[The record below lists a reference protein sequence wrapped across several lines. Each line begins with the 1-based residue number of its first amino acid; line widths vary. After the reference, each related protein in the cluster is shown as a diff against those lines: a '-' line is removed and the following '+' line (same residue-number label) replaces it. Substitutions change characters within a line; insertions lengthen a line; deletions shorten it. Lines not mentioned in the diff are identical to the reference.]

1 MPPHNSPPSPVAPPG
16 AATLVLVSGLVAAL
30 HIGKMPPA
38 LPVLGESL
46 GVSLVQ
52 AGFLLSVV
60 QLAGMLGGLLI
71 GLLADGAGLRRSVI
85 AGHGILALASLGGVL
100 AQGPASLLALR
111 ALEGLGFL
119 LACLPA
125 PSLIRRLVAPQ
136 RLSLHLGLWGTYMP
150 TGTAL
155 ALLLA
160 PPVLGLLGWTGLWSL
175 LGLASAG
182 MALWLWRS
190 LPADPPRTAR
200 SASTGPGGP
209 GGFSV
214 WAAPLKATLG
224 SAGPWLVALA
234 FALYSSQWMA
244 VIGFLPTVY
253 AQAGV
258 AGATAGA
265 LTALASLVNVAGNL
279 GAGRLL
285 HAGWPAHRLLLIG
298 FAAMGGMAVLAF
310 GQTPQGEGLP
320 AAARYAAVLG
330 FSAIGGLIPAT
341 LFSLAVRVAPGEGAV
356 STTVGWVQQW
366 SSAGQFVG
374 PPLVA
379 WVAAQAGGWQ
389 FTWAVTG
396 SAALLGALLGLR
408 LRTVRA

>member
-1 MPPHNSPPSPVAPPG
+1 MTPLSPHRWG
-16 AATLVLVSGLVAAL
+16 ASLVLASGLVAAM

-38 LPVLGESL
+38 LPVLAESL
-46 GVSLVQ
+46 GVTLLQ

-60 QLAGMLGGLLI
+60 QLAGMLGGLLV

-85 AGHGILALASLGGVL
+85 AGQAVLALASLGGLL

-125 PSLIRRLVAPQ
+125 PSLIRRLVDPQ
-136 RLSLHLGLWGTYMP
+136 RLPMHLGLWGTYMP

-160 PPVLGLLGWTGLWSL
+160 PPVMSLLGWRGLWSL
-175 LGLASAG
+175 LALASAG
-182 MALWLWRS
+182 MALWLWRA
-190 LPADPPRTAR
+190 LPADPPRPPGAV
-200 SASTGPGGP
+200 TGGGA
-209 GGFSV
+209 GLRA
-214 WAAPLKATLG
+214 WAAPLRDTLG
-224 SAGPWLVALA
+224 RGGPWAVALA

-253 AQAGV
+253 AQAGI
-258 AGATAGA
+258 AGGAAGT

-285 HAGWPAHRLLLIG
+285 QAGWPAWRLLLTG
-298 FAAMGGMAVLAF
+298 FVAMGCMAVLAF
-310 GQTPQGEGLP
+310 GQLADGTALP
-320 AAARYAAVLG
+320 PLARYAAVLG
-330 FSAIGGLIPAT
+330 FSALGGLVPAT
-341 LFSLAVRVAPGEGAV
+341 LFSLAVRVAPGERAV

-366 SSAGQFVG
+366 SSAGQFAG

-389 FTWAVTG
+389 FTWVVTT
-396 SAALLGALLGLR
+396 SAAVLGALLGLW
-408 LRTVRA
+408 LRRVRA

>member
-1 MPPHNSPPSPVAPPG
+1 MTPPSPHRWG
-16 AATLVLVSGLVAAL
+16 ASLVLASGLVAAL

-38 LPVLGESL
+38 LPVLAESL
-46 GVSLVQ
+46 GVTLLQ

-60 QLAGMLGGLLI
+60 QLAGMLGGLLV

-85 AGHGILALASLGGVL
+85 AGQAVLALASLGGLL

-125 PSLIRRLVAPQ
+125 PSLIRRLVDPQ
-136 RLSLHLGLWGTYMP
+136 RLPMHLGLWGTYMP

-160 PPVLGLLGWTGLWSL
+160 PPVMSLLGWRGLWSL
-175 LGLASAG
+175 LALASAG
-182 MALWLWRS
+182 MALWLWRA
-190 LPADPPRTAR
+190 LPADPPRPPDAV
-200 SASTGPGGP
+200 AGG
-209 GGFSV
+209 GAGLRA
-214 WAAPLKATLG
+214 WAAPLRDTLG
-224 SAGPWLVALA
+224 RGGPWAVALA

-253 AQAGV
+253 AQAGI
-258 AGATAGA
+258 AGGAAGA

-285 HAGWPAHRLLLIG
+285 QAGWPAWRLLLTG
-298 FAAMGGMAVLAF
+298 FVAMGSMAVLAF
-310 GQTPQGEGLP
+310 GQLADGTALP
-320 AAARYAAVLG
+320 PLARYAAVLG
-330 FSAIGGLIPAT
+330 FSALGGLVPAT
-341 LFSLAVRVAPGEGAV
+341 LFSLAVRVAPGERAV

-366 SSAGQFVG
+366 SSAGQFAG

-389 FTWAVTG
+389 FTWVVTT
-396 SAALLGALLGLR
+396 SAAVLGALLGLW
-408 LRTVRA
+408 LRRVRA

>member
-1 MPPHNSPPSPVAPPG
+1 MTPLSPHRWG
-16 AATLVLVSGLVAAL
+16 ASLVLASGLVAAL

-38 LPVLGESL
+38 LPVLAESL
-46 GVSLVQ
+46 GVTLLQ

-60 QLAGMLGGLLI
+60 QLAGMLGGLLV

-85 AGHGILALASLGGVL
+85 AGQAVLALASLGGLL

-125 PSLIRRLVAPQ
+125 PSLIRRLVDPQ
-136 RLSLHLGLWGTYMP
+136 RLPMHLGLWGTYMP

-160 PPVLGLLGWTGLWSL
+160 PPVMSLLGWRGLWSL
-175 LGLASAG
+175 LALASAG
-182 MALWLWRS
+182 MALWLWRA
-190 LPADPPRTAR
+190 LPADPPRPPGAV
-200 SASTGPGGP
+200 TGGGA
-209 GGFSV
+209 GLRA
-214 WAAPLKATLG
+214 WAAPLRDTLG
-224 SAGPWLVALA
+224 RGGPWAVALA

-253 AQAGV
+253 AQAGI
-258 AGATAGA
+258 AGGAAGA

-285 HAGWPAHRLLLIG
+285 QAGWPAWRLLLTG
-298 FAAMGGMAVLAF
+298 FVAMGCMAVLAF
-310 GQTPQGEGLP
+310 GQLADGTALP
-320 AAARYAAVLG
+320 PLARYAAVLG
-330 FSAIGGLIPAT
+330 FSALGGLVPAT
-341 LFSLAVRVAPGEGAV
+341 LFSLAVRVAPGERAV

-366 SSAGQFVG
+366 SSAGQFAG

-389 FTWAVTG
+389 FTWVVTT
-396 SAALLGALLGLR
+396 SAAVLGALLGLW
-408 LRTVRA
+408 LRRVRA

>member
-1 MPPHNSPPSPVAPPG
+1 MLA
-16 AATLVLVSGLVAAL
+16 SGLVAAL

-38 LPVLGESL
+38 LPVLAESL
-46 GVSLVQ
+46 GVTLLQ

-60 QLAGMLGGLLI
+60 QLAGMLGGLLV

-85 AGHGILALASLGGVL
+85 AGQALLALASLGGLL

-125 PSLIRRLVAPQ
+125 PSLIRRLVDPQ
-136 RLSLHLGLWGTYMP
+136 RLPMHLGLWGTYMP

-160 PPVLGLLGWTGLWSL
+160 PPVMSLLGWRGLWSL
-175 LGLASAG
+175 LALASAG
-182 MALWLWRS
+182 MALWLWRA
-190 LPADPPRTAR
+190 LPADPPRPPGAV
-200 SASTGPGGP
+200 TGGGA
-209 GGFSV
+209 GLRA
-214 WAAPLKATLG
+214 WAAPLRDTLG
-224 SAGPWLVALA
+224 QGGPWAVALA

-253 AQAGV
+253 AQAGI
-258 AGATAGA
+258 AGGATGA

-285 HAGWPAHRLLLIG
+285 QAGWPAWRLLLTG
-298 FAAMGGMAVLAF
+298 FVAMGSMAVLAF
-310 GQTPQGEGLP
+310 GQLADGTALP
-320 AAARYAAVLG
+320 PLARYAAVLG
-330 FSAIGGLIPAT
+330 FSALGGLVPAT
-341 LFSLAVRVAPGEGAV
+341 LFSLAVRVAPGERAV

-366 SSAGQFVG
+366 SSAGQFAG

-389 FTWAVTG
+389 FTWVVTT
-396 SAALLGALLGLR
+396 SAAVLGALLGLW
-408 LRTVRA
+408 LRRVRA

>member
-1 MPPHNSPPSPVAPPG
+1 MTPLYPHRWG
-16 AATLVLVSGLVAAL
+16 ASLVLASGLVAAL

-38 LPVLGESL
+38 LPVLAESL
-46 GVSLVQ
+46 GVTLLQ

-60 QLAGMLGGLLI
+60 QLAGMLGGLLV

-85 AGHGILALASLGGVL
+85 AGQAVLALASLGGLL

-125 PSLIRRLVAPQ
+125 PSLIRRLVDPQ
-136 RLSLHLGLWGTYMP
+136 RLPMHLGLWGTYMP

-160 PPVLGLLGWTGLWSL
+160 PPVMSLLGWRGLWSL
-175 LGLASAG
+175 LALASAG
-182 MALWLWRS
+182 MALWLWRA
-190 LPADPPRTAR
+190 LPADPPRPPGAV
-200 SASTGPGGP
+200 TGGGA
-209 GGFSV
+209 GLRA
-214 WAAPLKATLG
+214 WAAPLRDTLG
-224 SAGPWLVALA
+224 RGGPWAVALA

-253 AQAGV
+253 AQAGI
-258 AGATAGA
+258 AGGAAGA

-285 HAGWPAHRLLLIG
+285 QAGWPAWRLLLTG
-298 FAAMGGMAVLAF
+298 FVAMGCMAVLAF
-310 GQTPQGEGLP
+310 GQLADGTALP
-320 AAARYAAVLG
+320 PLARYAAVLG
-330 FSAIGGLIPAT
+330 FSALGGLVPAT
-341 LFSLAVRVAPGEGAV
+341 LFSLAVRVAPGERAV

-366 SSAGQFVG
+366 SSAGQFAG

-389 FTWAVTG
+389 FTWVVTT
-396 SAALLGALLGLR
+396 SAAVLGALLGLW
-408 LRTVRA
+408 LRRVRA

>member
-1 MPPHNSPPSPVAPPG
+1 MTPPDNTLPAAARPG

-38 LPVLGESL
+38 LPVLGEAL
-46 GVSLVQ
+46 GVSLLQ

-60 QLAGMLGGLLI
+60 QLAGMLGGLLT
-71 GLLADGAGLRRSVI
+71 GLLADRAGLRRSVM
-85 AGHGILALASLGGVL
+85 AGHAVLALASLGGVL

-111 ALEGLGFL
+111 ALEGFGFL

-136 RLSLHLGLWGTYMP
+136 RLALHLGLWGSYMP

-160 PPVLGLLGWTGLWSL
+160 PPVLQALGWSGLWSL

-182 MALWLWRS
+182 MVVWLWRS
-190 LPADPPRTAR
+190 LPADPVRPAAV
-200 SASTGPGGP
+200 ASDSLGP
-209 GGFSV
+209 

-224 SAGPWLVALA
+224 SGGPWLVALA

-258 AGATAGA
+258 AAGAAGA
-265 LTALASLVNVAGNL
+265 LTALASLVNVAGNV

-285 HAGWPAHRLLLIG
+285 HAGWPAHRLLVIG
-298 FAAMGGMAVLAF
+298 FVAMGLMALLAF
-310 GQTPQGEGLP
+310 GQTPQGHGLP

-330 FSAIGGLIPAT
+330 FSALGGLIPAT
-341 LFSLAVRVAPGEGAV
+341 LFSLAVRVAPGDGAV

-366 SSAGQFVG
+366 SSAGQFAG

-389 FTWAVTG
+389 LTWAVTG
-396 SAALLGALLGLR
+396 SAALLGALLGLW
-408 LRTVRA
+408 LRRWQRTLRA

>member
-1 MPPHNSPPSPVAPPG
+1 MPARESTLPSVARPG

-38 LPVLGESL
+38 LPVLGETL

-60 QLAGMLGGLLI
+60 QLAGMLGGLLV
-71 GLLADGAGLRRSVI
+71 GLLADGAGLRRSVM
-85 AGHGILALASLGGVL
+85 AGHAVLALASLGGVL

-111 ALEGLGFL
+111 ALEGFGFL

-125 PSLIRRLVAPQ
+125 PSLIRRLVAPE
-136 RLSLHLGLWGTYMP
+136 RLSLHLGLWGSYMP

-160 PPVLGLLGWTGLWSL
+160 PPVLRLLGWTGLWSL

-182 MALWLWRS
+182 MAVWLWRS
-190 LPADPPRTAR
+190 LPADPTRPAR
-200 SASTGPGGP
+200 SASAGP
-209 GGFSV
+209 GGFRV
-214 WAAPLKATLG
+214 WVAPLKATLG
-224 SAGPWLVALA
+224 SSGPWVVALA

-258 AGATAGA
+258 AAGAAGA
-265 LTALASLVNVAGNL
+265 LTALASLVNVVGNV

-285 HAGWPAHRLLLIG
+285 HAGWPAHRLLVIG
-298 FAAMGGMAVLAF
+298 FLAMGGMAVLAF
-310 GQTPQGEGLP
+310 GQTPEGDALP

-330 FSAIGGLIPAT
+330 FSALGGLIPAT
-341 LFSLAVRVAPGEGAV
+341 LFSLAVRVAPGDGAV

-389 FTWAVTG
+389 LTWTVTG
-396 SAALLGALLGLR
+396 SAALLGALLALR
-408 LRTVRA
+408 WRPVRA

>member
-1 MPPHNSPPSPVAPPG
+1 MTPLSPHRWG
-16 AATLVLVSGLVAAL
+16 ASLVLASGLVAAL

-38 LPVLGESL
+38 LPVLAESL
-46 GVSLVQ
+46 GVTLLQ

-60 QLAGMLGGLLI
+60 QLAGMLGGLLV

-85 AGHGILALASLGGVL
+85 AGQAVLALASLGGLL

-125 PSLIRRLVAPQ
+125 PSLIRRLVDPQ
-136 RLSLHLGLWGTYMP
+136 RLPMHLGLWGTYMP

-160 PPVLGLLGWTGLWSL
+160 PPVMSLLGWRGLWSL
-175 LGLASAG
+175 LALASAG
-182 MALWLWRS
+182 MALWLWRA
-190 LPADPPRTAR
+190 LPADPPRP
-200 SASTGPGGP
+200 PGAVA
-209 GGFSV
+209 GGGAGLRA
-214 WAAPLKATLG
+214 WAAPLRDTLG
-224 SAGPWLVALA
+224 RGGPWAVALA

-253 AQAGV
+253 AQAGI
-258 AGATAGA
+258 AGGAAGA

-285 HAGWPAHRLLLIG
+285 QAGWPAWRLLMTG
-298 FAAMGGMAVLAF
+298 FVAMGSMAVLAF
-310 GQTPQGEGLP
+310 GQLVDGTALP
-320 AAARYAAVLG
+320 PLARYAAVLG
-330 FSAIGGLIPAT
+330 FSALGGLVPAT
-341 LFSLAVRVAPGEGAV
+341 LFSLAVRVAPGERAV

-366 SSAGQFVG
+366 SSAGQFAG

-389 FTWAVTG
+389 FTWVVTTNAAV
-396 SAALLGALLGLR
+396 LGALLGLW
-408 LRTVRA
+408 LRRVRA

>member
-1 MPPHNSPPSPVAPPG
+1 MTPAFARLPDASV
-16 AATLVLVSGLVAAL
+16 VLLGGLVAAL
-30 HIGKMPPA
+30 HVGKMPPS
-38 LPVLGESL
+38 LPVLAEGL
-46 GVSLVQ
+46 GVTLVQ
-52 AGFLLSVV
+52 AGFLLSAV
-60 QLAGMLGGLLI
+60 QLAGMLGGLLV
-71 GLLADGAGLRRSVI
+71 GLLADGAGLRRSVV
-85 AGHGILALASLGGVL
+85 AGHTLLALASLAGVL

-160 PPVLGLLGWTGLWSL
+160 PLVLPLLGWQGLWGL
-175 LGLASAG
+175 LAAASAA
-182 MALWLWRS
+182 MAAWLWRA
-190 LPADPPRTAR
+190 LPADPPRAPDGAGLQR
-200 SASTGPGGP
+200 
-209 GGFSV
+209 
-214 WAAPLKATLG
+214 WAAPVQATL
-224 SAGPWLVALA
+224 SAPGPWVVALS

-258 AGATAGA
+258 AAGTAGA
-265 LTALASLVNVAGNL
+265 LTALASLVNVGGNVA
-279 GAGRLL
+279 AGRLL
-285 HAGWPAHRLLLIG
+285 HAGWPAHRLLLVG
-298 FAAMGGMAVLAF
+298 FGAMGSLAVLAF
-310 GQTPQGEGLP
+310 GQWSDGTALPGL
-320 AAARYAAVLG
+320 ARYAAVLG
-330 FSAIGGLIPAT
+330 FSLVGGLVPAT
-341 LFSLAVRVAPGEGAV
+341 LFSLAVRVAPGERAV

-366 SSAGQFVG
+366 SSAGQFAG

-389 FTWAVTG
+389 LTWAVTG
-396 SAALLGALLGLR
+396 SAALLGVLLGLW
-408 LRTVRA
+408 LRRVRA

>member
-1 MPPHNSPPSPVAPPG
+1 MTPLSPHRWG
-16 AATLVLVSGLVAAL
+16 ASLVLASGLVAAL

-38 LPVLGESL
+38 LPVLAESL
-46 GVSLVQ
+46 GVTLLQ

-60 QLAGMLGGLLI
+60 QLAGMLGGLLV

-85 AGHGILALASLGGVL
+85 AGQAVLALASLGGLL

-125 PSLIRRLVAPQ
+125 PSLIRRLVDPQ
-136 RLSLHLGLWGTYMP
+136 RLPMHLGLWGTYMP

-160 PPVLGLLGWTGLWSL
+160 PPVMGLLGWRGLWSL
-175 LGLASAG
+175 LALASAG
-182 MALWLWRS
+182 MALWLWRA
-190 LPADPPRTAR
+190 LPADPPRP
-200 SASTGPGGP
+200 PGAVA
-209 GGFSV
+209 GGGAGLRA
-214 WAAPLKATLG
+214 WAAPLRDTLG
-224 SAGPWLVALA
+224 RGGPWAVALA

-253 AQAGV
+253 AQAGI
-258 AGATAGA
+258 AGGAAGA

-285 HAGWPAHRLLLIG
+285 QAGWPAWRLLLTG
-298 FAAMGGMAVLAF
+298 FVAMGSMAVLAF
-310 GQTPQGEGLP
+310 GQLADGTALP
-320 AAARYAAVLG
+320 PLARYAAVLG
-330 FSAIGGLIPAT
+330 FSALGGLVPAT
-341 LFSLAVRVAPGEGAV
+341 LFSLAVRVAPGERAV

-366 SSAGQFVG
+366 SSAGQFAG

-389 FTWAVTG
+389 FTWVVTT
-396 SAALLGALLGLR
+396 SAAVLGALLGLW
-408 LRTVRA
+408 LRRVRA

>member
-1 MPPHNSPPSPVAPPG
+1 MTPPDNTPPAATRPG

-38 LPVLGESL
+38 LPVLGEAL
-46 GVSLVQ
+46 GVSLLQ

-60 QLAGMLGGLLI
+60 QLAGMLGGLLT
-71 GLLADGAGLRRSVI
+71 GLLADRAGLRRSVM
-85 AGHGILALASLGGVL
+85 AGHAVLALASLGGVL

-111 ALEGLGFL
+111 ALEGFGFL

-136 RLSLHLGLWGTYMP
+136 RLALHLGLWGSYMP

-160 PPVLGLLGWTGLWSL
+160 PPVLQVLGWTGLWSL

-182 MALWLWRS
+182 MVVWLWRS
-190 LPADPPRTAR
+190 LPADPVRAAPL
-200 SASTGPGGP
+200 ASDGIGL
-209 GGFSV
+209 

-224 SAGPWLVALA
+224 SRGPWLVALA

-258 AGATAGA
+258 AAATAGA
-265 LTALASLVNVAGNL
+265 LTALASLVNVAGNV

-285 HAGWPAHRLLLIG
+285 HAGWPAHRLLVIG
-298 FAAMGGMAVLAF
+298 FLSMGVMAWLAF
-310 GQTPQGEGLP
+310 GQTPDDQGLP

-330 FSAIGGLIPAT
+330 FSALGGLIPAT
-341 LFSLAVRVAPGEGAV
+341 LFSLAVRVAPGDGAV

-366 SSAGQFVG
+366 SSAGQFAG

-389 FTWAVTG
+389 LTWAVTG
-396 SAALLGALLGLR
+396 SAALLGALLGLW
-408 LRTVRA
+408 LRRWQRTLRA

>member
-1 MPPHNSPPSPVAPPG
+1 MTPPVLRPSG
-16 AATLVLVSGLVAAL
+16 ATLVLASGLVAAL

-38 LPVLGESL
+38 LPVLAEGL
-46 GVSLVQ
+46 GVTLVQ

-85 AGHGILALASLGGVL
+85 AGQTVLALASLGGLL

-160 PPVLGLLGWTGLWSL
+160 PPVLGLLGWRALWSL
-175 LGLASAG
+175 LALASAG
-182 MALWLWRS
+182 MALWLWRA
-190 LPADPPRTAR
+190 LPADPSR
-200 SASTGPGGP
+200 PGGAMQV
-209 GGFSV
+209 GRAGLRT
-214 WAAPLKATLG
+214 WAAPLRDTLG
-224 SAGPWLVALA
+224 RSGPWAVALA
-234 FALYSSQWMA
+234 FAMYSSQWMA

-258 AGATAGA
+258 AAGAAGA
-265 LTALASLVNVAGNL
+265 LTALASLVNVAGNV

-285 HAGWPAHRLLLIG
+285 QAGWPAHRLLLIG
-298 FAAMGGMAVLAF
+298 FAAMGSLAVLAF
-310 GQTPQGEGLP
+310 GQLADGTGLP
-320 AAARYAAVLG
+320 PLARYGAVLG
-330 FSAIGGLIPAT
+330 FSAVGGLVPAT
-341 LFSLAVRVAPGEGAV
+341 LFSLAVRVAPGERAV

-366 SSAGQFVG
+366 SSAGQFAG

-389 FTWAVTG
+389 FTGVVTA
-396 SAALLGALLGLR
+396 SAALLGAGLALW
-408 LRTVRA
+408 LRRVRA